1 MKVLPIL
8 LCVVGLSTAF
18 NRVQAQQGAQGY
30 YVTIGVFAVQEHAV
44 HYAAKAINNG
54 FYAQYPLHPERKL
67 YYVHVLRTE
76 DKREAYAFMMKLRVQ
91 TSYKDAWVFEGSFG
105 EEEKVIEKK
114 QPVTQPAVVLPVEP
128 IVKTE
133 PVIKK
138 DSVAVVKSA
147 PKKAKG
153 KFFVFKFINEE
164 NGNEIRGEFHLQESN
179 TATQYQ
185 AFKANELVDITA
197 PRNVAGVYWLTTV
210 APGYQV
216 VEETFNFKDPLPS
229 SSGTGPD
236 GELIIPIGLR
246 RAKRGDYI
254 EFNNVSFYRNSV
266 IMQKQSQ
273 LELDGLID
281 LMKEHTSYKVKVHG
295 HCNGDESRDII
306 TLGTSEKFFENDLK
320 NVKKPGSA
328 KELTE
333 LRAEAV
339 RRYMVSQGI
348 DVERILTKGEGGKMM
363 LYPQT
368 SVYANYNDR
377 VEVEV
382 VRH

>member
-1 MKVLPIL
+1 MKVLTFL
-8 LCVVGLSTAF
+8 LCVVGLFSSFKKAE
-18 NRVQAQQGAQGY
+18 AQEY
-30 YVTIGVFAVQEHAV
+30 YVTIGVFAKQQNAV
-44 HYAAKAINNG
+44 HYANRAVGEG
-54 FYAQYPLHPERKL
+54 FYAEYALSAEKNL
-67 YYVHVLRTE
+67 YYVYVSKTT
-76 DKREAYAFMMKLRVQ
+76 DKKEAYAFLIKLRVQ
-91 TSYKDAWVFEGSFG
+91 SRFKDAWLFEGHLG
-105 EEEKVIEKK
+105 DAPAVVDRKPVTEPVVTGAV
-114 QPVTQPAVVLPVEP
+114 VTQPTQPD
-128 IVKTE
+128 VKTE
-133 PVIKK
+133 PVVRK
-138 DSVAVVKSA
+138 DSAAVKAA

-164 NGNEIRGEFHLQESN
+164 NGNEIRGELHLQESN

-185 AFKANELVDITA
+185 AFKANELVDVTA
-197 PRNVAGVYWLTTV
+197 PRNPGGVYWLTSV
-210 APGYQV
+210 APGYQTV
-216 VEETFNFKDPLPS
+216 QETFNFKDPLPS

-236 GELIIPIGLR
+236 GELIIPIGLK

-281 LMKEHTSYKVKVHG
+281 LMKEHTNYKVKVHG
-295 HCNGDESRDII
+295 HCNGNESRDII
-306 TLGTSEKFFENDLK
+306 TLGSSEKFFENDPG
-320 NVKKPGSA
+320 NEKKPGSA
-328 KELTE
+328 RELTE

-339 RRYMVSQGI
+339 RRYMVSQGV

-363 LYPQT
+363 IYPQT